1 MRCERHVSDLIEED
15 RASVRHFQ
23 FAFLQAIHAGEGAA
37 FMSEEFV
44 LEQCF
49 RKGHTVDDL
58 QRHGLTRT
66 SLVDGAGEEFLA
78 RAAFA
83 QQ

>member
-1 MRCERHVSDLIEED
+1 MSSNLIRED
-15 RASVRHFQ
+15 RASARHFQ
-23 FAFLQAIHAGEGAA
+23 FALLQAIHAGEGAA
-37 FMSEEFV
+37 FMSEEVV

-49 RKGHTVDDL
+49 RKGHIVDAL

-66 SLVDGAGEEFLA
+66 SLVDGADEEFLA
-78 RAAFA
+78 RAVFA